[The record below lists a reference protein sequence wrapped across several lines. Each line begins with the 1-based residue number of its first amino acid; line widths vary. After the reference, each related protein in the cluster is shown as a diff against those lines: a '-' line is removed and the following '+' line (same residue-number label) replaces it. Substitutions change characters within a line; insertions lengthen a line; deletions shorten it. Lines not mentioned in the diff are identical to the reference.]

1 MSRKDRKGKSS
12 NTSSIG
18 SISDRRIYFFIFAFC
33 FLLYGNT
40 IKNGFSL
47 DDEYVSRNHDQ
58 VKKGVKGIPE
68 IFSTYYT
75 AGSNT
80 THLYGYRPIT
90 KATYAIEYSIFG
102 ENPHVS
108 HFINIIIYALIGVLI
123 FRMLKKWLN
132 NFNIALPV
140 LITLLFLAHPIH
152 TEVVA
157 SIKNR
162 DVLLTFL
169 GTFIM
174 IYFSLRYIELNKY
187 TDLLL
192 SIFFSTLAFLSKPE
206 TAPAAAII
214 PFIVYY
220 FTNASV
226 KKGIGVAVLLTGLG
240 ILVHLVISVNLP
252 SVGRPENTMEF
263 HDNPLYFIKDWPIRL
278 GVAFNSLYYYLRM
291 LIVHYPLLYFYGYN
305 TVPIETIFNVVPVL
319 SLSIHLGIAAFAFLN
334 LKKKS
339 IPSFGII
346 WYLVYVSIIANILIP
361 AAGIVAERFIFGASF
376 GFCMVLAF
384 YLLKISKVRFESAS
398 KIFSGNP
405 LFFLLSGII
414 LLLFTGQTISR
425 NNDWKDQLTLFRH
438 DIQYLDNSVKAH
450 ETLGASLMKESNFA
464 ESQEERARI
473 IAEAIEHYKRTL
485 EIYPNFA
492 MGNNN
497 LGTFYANLYNDCE
510 KAIPLFIK
518 AIEVDSAFGE
528 AMINLG
534 LCYTRQSKID
544 DAISMLERGV
554 KIERGKFMI
563 SYTTLM
569 ALYFEKGNSEKAIRL
584 FEEVVKYFPNSEV
597 PYREMGNQY
606 MAKKD
611 TVEATKYFAL
621 SLKIK
626 ADPEL
631 SDFISNYFYR
641 KGDTLRG
648 KEYRI
653 QKNRQ

>member
-1 MSRKDRKGKSS
+1 MSKKERKDKSS
-12 NTSSIG
+12 NTSSAG
-18 SISDRRIYFFIFAFC
+18 SISDRKLYFFIFAFS

-58 VKKGVKGIPE
+58 VKKGISGIAE

-90 KATYAIEYSIFG
+90 KATYAIEYSLFG

-108 HFINIIIYALIGVLI
+108 HFINIIIYALIGVVI
-123 FRMLKKWLN
+123 FRMLKKWLTN
-132 NFNIALPV
+132 YNIVFPF
-140 LITLLFLAHPIH
+140 LITLLFLSHPIH

-169 GTFIM
+169 GSFIM
-174 IYFSLRYIELNKY
+174 IYFSLRYIELNKFTY
-187 TDLLL
+187 LLL
-192 SIFFSTLAFLSKPE
+192 SILFAVFAFLSKPE
-206 TAPAAAII
+206 TAPAAVII
-214 PFIVYY
+214 PFVVYF
-220 FTNASV
+220 FTNSSV
-226 KKGIGVAVLLTGLG
+226 KKGIWIALLLTGLG
-240 ILVHLVISVNLP
+240 ILVHLMISVNLP
-252 SVGRPENTMEF
+252 YLGRPENTMEF
-263 HDNPLYFIKDWPIRL
+263 HDNPLYFIKDWSIRL

-305 TVPIETIFNVVPVL
+305 TIPIESVFNVVPLL
-319 SLSIHLGIAAFAFLN
+319 SLFIHLSMAVFAFLN
-334 LKKKS
+334 LRKKS
-339 IPSFGII
+339 ILSFGII

-376 GFCMVLAF
+376 GFCIILAYF
-384 YLLKISKVRFESAS
+384 LLKFSKVHFESVS
-398 KIFSGNP
+398 KRFSGNP
-405 LFFLLSGII
+405 TFVFLSGII
-414 LLLFTGQTISR
+414 LLLFTWQTISR

-464 ESQEERARI
+464 KSEEERARI
-473 IAEAIEHYKRTL
+473 VAEAIGHYKRTL
-485 EIYPNFA
+485 EIYPDFA

-510 KAIPLFIK
+510 NAIPLFIK
-518 AIEVDSAFGE
+518 AIEVDSSFGE

-534 LCYTRQSKID
+534 LCYTRQSRID
-544 DAISMLERGV
+544 DAISMLERGIT
-554 KIERGKFMI
+554 IERGKFMI
-563 SYTTLM
+563 SYTTLI
-569 ALYFEKGNSEKAIRL
+569 ALYFEKGNSEKGIRL
-584 FEEVVKYFPNSEV
+584 FEEAVKFFPDSEV

-606 MAKKD
+606 IAKGD
-611 TVEATKYFAL
+611 TLESVKYFGL

-626 ADPEL
+626 GDSQL
-631 SDFISNYFYR
+631 SDFVSNYFYR

-648 KEYRI
+648 KAYQI
-653 QKNRQ
+653 QKR